1 MAASERRAQAFG
13 RVVILAVL
21 NLFALLLLAQVQWN
35 ILNTGSYGIT
45 IGITGR
51 VQNVDPG
58 GAAQR
63 VGIVRGDFVDMAAM
77 RPLDRMALRHP
88 SAGESVTLAVRHGQT
103 MRTVV
108 LRAQSQRPVGWRAFG
123 VFGYPLLVFIT
134 LCLATA
140 VVLMRPGAPAWTY
153 YAFVWFSTICA
164 FQDEIYVHGPVP
176 ARLAMEQLY
185 QIAFAGA
192 FFSLTL
198 FSTRVF
204 NPERRGLVRWEA
216 IIAALLLLDF
226 LVWEYLLFGYA
237 FGWPSFG
244 LLVSVVGSAVDI
256 IAVGAVL
263 AVLWTIVARSSEES
277 RQRAIWVVVGLSLQ
291 PALIVLN
298 AVQQLFWDVFAGGA
312 ELAYTP
318 IYRILEPWAALAG
331 AITVWYALVSERIID
346 IRFAIGRATGYAVT
360 SVLLVLF
367 MAVSE
372 WAVGELFADS
382 HVAAYAT
389 LAAGI
394 LAAFSFNGLHKRID
408 RLLDL
413 AFFRREYFA
422 EQRLRRA
429 ARAVTFATSEKTVVE
444 FLLDEPID
452 ALELSSAA
460 LFRLDEDRG
469 EYRCTAARAWPNGKV
484 ISVSA
489 DDRLVAEL
497 RSEREP
503 LELDSIGWKPHEGPS
518 GAYAPLIA
526 VPALARS
533 DLYAFVLYGG
543 HREGAA
549 INSDER
555 SLLGTLVTSAGA
567 TFDHLDA
574 QRARDEI
581 SDLKRRLTSKQR
593 Q

>member
-1 MAASERRAQAFG
+1 
-13 RVVILAVL
+13 VVTLAVL

-35 ILNTGSYGIT
+35 ILNAGSYGLT
-45 IGITGR
+45 IGITGQ
-51 VQNVDPG
+51 VHSVDPG

-63 VGIVRGDFVDMAAM
+63 VGIARGDWVDMAAM
-77 RPLDRMALRHP
+77 SPLDRMALRHP
-88 SAGESVTLAVRHGQT
+88 SAGETVTLAVRHGQT

-237 FGWPSFG
+237 FGWPNFG
-244 LLVSVVGSAVDI
+244 LLVSVAGSAVDI
-256 IAVGAVL
+256 FAVGAVL
-263 AVLWTIVARSSEES
+263 AVLWTIVARSSEEN

-298 AVQQLFWDVFAGGA
+298 AAQQLFWDVFAGGGA
-312 ELAYTP
+312 LAYTP

-331 AITVWYALVSERIID
+331 AISVWYALVSERIID

-389 LAAGI
+389 LAAAI
-394 LAAFSFNGLHKRID
+394 LAAFSFNGLHKGID

-429 ARAVTFATSEKTVVE
+429 ARAVAFATSEKTVVE
-444 FLLDEPID
+444 FLLDEPVD

-503 LELDSIGWKPHEGPS
+503 LELDSIGWKPPEGPS

-581 SDLKRRLTSKQR
+581 SDLKRRLTSKPR